1 MKIAKQTAK
10 KILII
15 LLIVF
20 GGFTLVGGSVFSIAM
35 SVAGWDFSVMNTVE
49 YKRETYKEIQE
60 ITNLEATFGSADIK
74 VYFDESATQVRVEFA
89 EKYTKHGKQLTEI
102 AITEEDNTLKITQ
115 KRLTTVFTETSFKES
130 DDLLVYLPLTR
141 AYTMD
146 IKAST
151 GDIILYGNGNLTNL
165 NLTTSTGEIFI
176 NGTITA
182 TEKADI
188 QTSTGEIFIR
198 KSLTAPNVEMKAGT
212 GDIWLNQLSGET
224 LYVTTS
230 TGDVRNYN
238 DGVLDFINLQFKVGT
253 GDVDLRLAGLYTD
266 YCVDIKT
273 STGKVFI
280 SGYPDTS
287 KERTLFIRTSTGD
300 IRGVYVEK

>member
-20 GGFTLVGGSVFSIAM
+20 GGLTLVGGSVFSIAM
-35 SVAGWDFSVMNTVE
+35 SVAGWDFSVMNTVVYERNE
-49 YKRETYKEIQE
+49 YIEHEE
-60 ITNLEATFGSADIK
+60 ITALSLHFNTNDIEI
-74 VYFDESATQVRVEFA
+74 YFDETATQVRVEFA
-89 EKYTKHGKQLTEI
+89 EKYTKHGKQLTEVTV
-102 AITEEDNTLKITQ
+102 TEEDNTLKITQ
-115 KRLTTVFTETSFKES
+115 KRLTSVLTETSFKEN

-151 GDIILYGNGNLTNL
+151 GDIILYGKGSLTNVT
-165 NLTTSTGEIFI
+165 LTTSTGNVFI
-176 NGTITA
+176 NNDITA
-182 TEKADI
+182 TEKVDI
-188 QTSTGEIFIR
+188 KTGTGEIFIR
-198 KSLTAPNVEMKAGT
+198 KSLTAPNVEMKTGT
-212 GDIWLNQLSGET
+212 GDIWLGKLSGET
-224 LYVTTS
+224 LYVTTN

-253 GDVDLRLAGLYTD
+253 GDVTLRLAGAHTD
-266 YCVDIKT
+266 YCVDVKT
-273 STGKVFI
+273 NTGDNFL

>member
-35 SVAGWDFSVMNTVE
+35 SVAGWDFSVMNTVD
-49 YKRETYKEIQE
+49 YKRETYKELQE
-60 ITNLEATFGSADIK
+60 VTNLEVTFGTADIK

-89 EKYTKHGKQLTEI
+89 EKYTKHGEQLTKVT
-102 AITEEDNTLKITQ
+102 ITEENGCLQITQ
-115 KRLTTVFTETSFKES
+115 ERLKLMYMETSFKGN
-130 DDLLVYLPLTR
+130 DDVFVYLPQNR
-141 AYTMD
+141 AYTMNV
-146 IKAST
+146 KAST
-151 GDIILYGNGNLTNL
+151 GDIFLNGNGNLTNL

-188 QTSTGEIFIR
+188 QTNTGEIFIR

-238 DGVLDFINLQFKVGT
+238 DGALDFINLRFKVGT

-266 YCVDIKT
+266 YCVDVKT
-273 STGKVFI
+273 NTGDVFI

-287 KERTLFIRTSTGD
+287 KQRTLFIRTSTGD